1 MVFCKFLL
9 LHLFSYTNFYQK
21 SQISSVFHAIL
32 FVFLHVSCYA
42 FSYKNVQIACLHCY
56 VRHFVCMTNNFI
68 ILGVSDTMNVTGIIA
83 EYNPFHNG
91 HAFHIE
97 ETRKNTDA
105 DYCIA
110 VISGNFVQ
118 RGAPAL
124 VNKYDRTKMALE
136 NGIDLVIELPVIA
149 ATSSA
154 ESFALGGVCLLDKLG
169 VVSHISFG
177 AEADTA
183 SDIELL
189 GRLADFFAAEPP
201 AFQKYLE
208 QELKCGCSFPAARA
222 KAALNCL
229 QQLDSGSMNDTLAQF
244 EHLLGSPN
252 NILAIEYMKAIH
264 RHDLKLKPSVVTRTG
279 AGYHDADTDTE
290 LASASAL
297 RKFIFQDNSCQKT
310 DSEMLNQML
319 THTVPDS
326 VRELLLTAH
335 KNHAFLQED
344 DFSDLLYYELCRKF
358 LHSAFSDLDSDYTDL
373 EQRIANKLESFTCWS
388 EFVSDLKTKNQTY
401 TAISRHLLHSFLGID
416 AKLLAA
422 AKNCHYAPYA
432 RILGFRKD
440 ASPLLKELQEHS
452 QIPLLRKIAKERQ
465 SLTPEQQNLLDL
477 DVYASDLYN
486 RILFSKT
493 GIQRKNEYRQPLIIL

>member
-1 MVFCKFLL
+1 
-9 LHLFSYTNFYQK
+9 
-21 SQISSVFHAIL
+21 
-32 FVFLHVSCYA
+32 
-42 FSYKNVQIACLHCY
+42 
-56 VRHFVCMTNNFI
+56 
-68 ILGVSDTMNVTGIIA
+68 MNVTGIIA

-154 ESFALGGVCLLDKLG
+154 ESFALGGVCLLDNLG

-177 AEADTA
+177 AEANTTT
-183 SDIELL
+183 DIDLL
-189 GRLADFFAAEPP
+189 DKLADFFAFEPP

-208 QELKCGCSFPAARA
+208 QELKCGCSFPAART
-222 KAALNCL
+222 KAAVLCL
-229 QQLDSGSMNDTLAQF
+229 QQMNSDSMNMDAFTQLERLLA
-244 EHLLGSPN
+244 SPN
-252 NILAIEYMKAIH
+252 NILAIEYMKAI
-264 RHDLKLKPSVVTRTG
+264 RRYDCKLMPSIISRTG
-279 AGYHDADTDTE
+279 AGYHDPDTDTE

-310 DSEMLNQML
+310 DSEVLNQML
-319 THTVPDS
+319 TRTVPDS

-344 DFSDLLYYELCRKF
+344 DFSDLLYYELRRQL
-358 LHSAFSDLDSDYTDL
+358 LHAIASDSDTKRNDL
-373 EQRIANKLESFTCWS
+373 GQRIANKLESFTCWS

-401 TAISRHLLHSFLGID
+401 TAISRYLLYALLGID
-416 AKLLAA
+416 TELLTAA
-422 AKNCHYAPYA
+422 ETCHYAPYA

-465 SLTPEQQNLLDL
+465 TLTSDQQKLLDL
-477 DVYASDLYN
+477 DVYAADLYN
-486 RILFSKT
+486 RILFTKS
-493 GIQRKNEYRQPLIIL
+493 GIHKKNEYREPLIVL